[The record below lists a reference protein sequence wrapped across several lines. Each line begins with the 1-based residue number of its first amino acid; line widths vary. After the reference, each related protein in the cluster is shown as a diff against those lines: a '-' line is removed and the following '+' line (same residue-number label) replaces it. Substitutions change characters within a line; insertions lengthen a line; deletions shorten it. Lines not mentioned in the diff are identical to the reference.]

1 MTTLTVTRAAALPR
15 VNLLPPEIEQ
25 AEQLARL
32 KKVLAVIVVGAL
44 VLAGLLYFWA
54 SGQVSSAQSELEAA
68 QAENAALQAEAAQ
81 YAEVP
86 LVAQQ
91 VATAETNLATAMAPE
106 VRVSFL
112 MNDLS
117 LTIPQSVRLT
127 TMSIV
132 VAPSDPAAAAAAAAT
147 GVPYIPPTG
156 TVTYT
161 GKAVSYDAV
170 ASWLQ
175 SFRKQPSY
183 ENPYAQS
190 ITEDEDNTVDTV
202 YSWASSA
209 QLTEAAKSNR
219 FGLKEGK

>member
-1 MTTLTVTRAAALPR
+1 MTTLTATRAAALPR

-25 AEQLARL
+25 AEKLARL
-32 KKVLAVIVVGAL
+32 KKLLAVVVLGAL
-44 VLAGLLYFWA
+44 VLAGMLYFWA
-54 SGQVSSAQSELEAA
+54 SGQVSSAQSELDAA
-68 QAENAALQAEAAQ
+68 QAENATLQAEAAQ

-91 VATAETNLATAMAPE
+91 VVTAETNLATAMAPE

-117 LTIPQSVRLT
+117 LTIPQSVRLNT
-127 TMSIV
+127 LSIV
-132 VAPSDPAAAAAAAAT
+132 VAPSDPAAATAAP
-147 GVPYIPPTG
+147 GVPYVPSVG

-175 SFRKQPSY
+175 SFRKQPSF
-183 ENPYAQS
+183 EDPYAQS
-190 ITEDEDNTVDTV
+190 ITKDEDVTVDTV